1 MRVDRDR
8 LISGMRN
15 LGMDED
21 RGQVEAAIKMM
32 VRDELTALQRKRDKR
47 IFGFSNQDIDQAV
60 EEVEDI
66 EAELFSEMYGIE
78 VRRG

>member
-8 LISGMRN
+8 LISGMRT

-32 VRDELTALQRKRDKR
+32 VRDELSALQRKRVKR
-47 IFGFSNQDIDQAV
+47 IFADEDIDQAV

-66 EAELFSEMYGIE
+66 EAELLSEMYGIE
-78 VRRG
+78 VRRER

>member
-32 VRDELTALQRKRDKR
+32 VRDELSALQRKRVKR
-47 IFGFSNQDIDQAV
+47 IFADEDIDQAV
-60 EEVEDI
+60 EEGEDI
-66 EAELFSEMYGIE
+66 EDELRSEMYGIE
-78 VRRG
+78 DRRE

>member
-32 VRDELTALQRKRDKR
+32 VRDELSALQRKRVKR
-47 IFGFSNQDIDQAV
+47 IFADEDIDQAV
-60 EEVEDI
+60 EEGEDI
-66 EAELFSEMYGIE
+66 EDELLSE
-78 VRRG
+78 R

>member
-32 VRDELTALQRKRDKR
+32 VRDELSALQRKRVKR
-47 IFGFSNQDIDQAV
+47 IFADEDIDQAV

-66 EAELFSEMYGIE
+66 EAELHSEMYGIE
-78 VRRG
+78 VRRE

>member
-32 VRDELTALQRKRDKR
+32 VRDELSALQRKRVKR
-47 IFGFSNQDIDQAV
+47 IFADEDIDQAV

-66 EAELFSEMYGIE
+66 EAELLSEMYGIE
-78 VRRG
+78 VRRER

>member
-32 VRDELTALQRKRDKR
+32 VRDELSALQRKRVKR
-47 IFGFSNQDIDQAV
+47 IFADEDIDQAV

-66 EAELFSEMYGIE
+66 EAELLSEMYGIE
-78 VRRG
+78 VRRE